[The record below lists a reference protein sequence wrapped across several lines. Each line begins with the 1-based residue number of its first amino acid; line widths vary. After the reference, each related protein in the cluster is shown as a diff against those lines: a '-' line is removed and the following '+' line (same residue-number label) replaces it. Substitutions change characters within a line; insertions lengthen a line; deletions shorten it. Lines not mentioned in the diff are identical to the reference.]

1 VPWEVVGV
9 IEFENWFLALD
20 ESSRARVEDRIDLL
34 EHLGPSLGRPVV
46 DLIKTSRH
54 QNMKELQTGSLS
66 GSCSSL
72 TRHRPQSCSLAATNE
87 TTGLVDTKQRSRQ
100 PTISSMSISIQQRNE
115 HGKTIL

>member
-54 QNMKELQTGSLS
+54 QNMKELRTGSIRILFIFDP
-66 GSCSSL
+66 SSTAVL
-72 TRHRPQSCSLAATNE
+72 LL
-87 TTGLVDTKQRSRQ
+87 GGDK
-100 PTISSMSISIQQRNE
+100 RNNWA
-115 HGKTIL
+115 G